1 MKGTRLIHLIIGD
14 IRFQF
19 RYGFYL
25 TYAVFSALYVFLL
38 FVFPE
43 SWRRNAASIMIY
55 SDPAAMGL
63 FFMGAIVLLEKSQRV
78 LNALAVSPVKVSEYI
93 AAKVISLLF
102 ISLLVSLLLALAA
115 GLQNILM
122 VLVSTILTSII
133 FSLLGIIAAARI
145 NSLNQYAIVTSPIEI
160 ICFVPPIIFLF
171 APSSVQQ
178 SALRYSP
185 LSRSIALIANM
196 SQNILL
202 DAGILLAVI
211 VCLWFIAYRSTV
223 RMWKEVGGIKL

>member
-1 MKGTRLIHLIIGD
+1 
-14 IRFQF
+14 
-19 RYGFYL
+19 
-25 TYAVFSALYVFLL
+25 VFSALYVFLL

-43 SWRRNAASIMIY
+43 SWRRNAVSIMIY

-78 LNALAVSPVKVSEYI
+78 LNALAVTPVKVSEYI
-93 AAKVISLLF
+93 AAKVISLLL

-115 GLQNILM
+115 ELQNILM
-122 VLVSTILTSII
+122 VLISTTLTSII
-133 FSLLGIIAAARI
+133 FSLLGMIAAARI

-171 APSSVQQ
+171 APSS
-178 SALRYSP
+178 ALRFFP
-185 LSRSIALIANM
+185 LSGSISLIANN

-202 DAGILLAVI
+202 DVGILLAVI
-211 VCLWFIAYRSTV
+211 VCLWFIAYRSTLK
-223 RMWKEVGGIKL
+223 MWKELGGMKL